1 LPGCIIQANSATEFA
16 VLFTTKTGIAV
27 HVLAQGP
34 AKRW

>member
-1 LPGCIIQANSATEFA
+1 LNARNLTEFA